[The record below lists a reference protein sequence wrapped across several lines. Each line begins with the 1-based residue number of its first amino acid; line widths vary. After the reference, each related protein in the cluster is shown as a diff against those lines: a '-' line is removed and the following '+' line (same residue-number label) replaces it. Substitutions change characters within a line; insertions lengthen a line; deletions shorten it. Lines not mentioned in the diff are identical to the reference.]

1 MFKTLSK
8 RAVVK
13 AVAFSVV
20 PSSLLLSAAAHAQ
33 TASLDVSEATDK
45 LGSIDGALVAVGG
58 VIIGLAAV
66 AVGFKWIKGMI
77 FS

>member
-8 RAVVK
+8 RVVAK

-20 PSSLLLSAAAHAQ
+20 PSSLLLSASVQAQ
-33 TASLDVSEATDK
+33 TAALDVSEATDK
-45 LGSIDGALVAVGG
+45 LGNIDGALVAVGG